1 MNLEKNDIE
10 MLEKFITLLY
20 DKSSS
25 TETVDAARKLLFM
38 HKNIPFE
45 SLHVLRAVYQ
55 ASIVWGQALEQQ
67 PVYLSPEKWGWKSN
81 SDGNWDIHWT
91 AISAISN
98 VCSEFCKCACRKG
111 CGAKCSCKKSN
122 LQCTSICSCSCN

>member
-1 MNLEKNDIE
+1 

-45 SLHVLRAVYQ
+45 SLPPTSAALMQHVLRAVYQ

-81 SDGNWDIHWT
+81 SNGNLDIHWT
-91 AISAISN
+91 ALSAISN
-98 VCSEFCKCACRKG
+98 VCSELCKCACRKG
-111 CGAKCSCKKSN
+111 CGAKCSCKK
-122 LQCTSICSCSCN
+122 